1 MTCLWPF
8 RIRRVLQNSF
18 RRELHC
24 WGLRYWVISALGWD
38 AVYSEVLCSVIS
50 AVIDFCLN
58 PSFLPPSSRES
69 NWWYEFPGE
78 ETETVTLSQGSQ
90 GSGSGRKKE
99 FSIQQICQGLLS
111 EDFRGF
117 RDNGMR
123 KNLSIRSRYW
133 GLPSESLGEGGGRIG
148 VDIHTKVEV
157 PPLNIQLQPDPLP
170 CLTLW
175 RMFRGMH
182 PFWSSSWRLHLLF
195 GFHKF

>member
-1 MTCLWPF
+1 MSACISYQLMAYLWPF

-38 AVYSEVLCSVIS
+38 ALYSEALCCVIS

-90 GSGSGRKKE
+90 GSGSGRKKNFQSSKFARDFYQKISE
-99 FSIQQICQGLLS
+99 VSEIMVCGKIYLLQQDSEGSLLKVS
-111 EDFRGF
+111 E
-117 RDNGMR
+117 
-123 KNLSIRSRYW
+123 KVV
-133 GLPSESLGEGGGRIG
+133 GG
-148 VDIHTKVEV
+148 
-157 PPLNIQLQPDPLP
+157 
-170 CLTLW
+170 
-175 RMFRGMH
+175 
-182 PFWSSSWRLHLLF
+182 
-195 GFHKF
+195 